1 VKISLIGFKYNV
13 KEIVM
18 KLSKMLKLES
28 NSIHKNNTIDSRNDC
43 TDILISAKFND
54 HLHHILP
61 QKPTCY
67 QMAIDLILHLISDSD
82 GLKYIIPR
90 LCTEYV
96 NKNGRSEESFK
107 EIIEILEHLKKEF
120 NDLEIDDVEIKEGKL
135 LRLETLNNDFK

>member
-1 VKISLIGFKYNV
+1 VALNINV
-13 KEIVM
+13 KETVM

-28 NSIHKNNTIDSRNDC
+28 NAVYKSNAIDSRNDC

-82 GLKYIIPR
+82 GLKYILPR

-96 NKNGRSEESFK
+96 NKNGKSEESFK
-107 EIIEILEHLKKEF
+107 EIINILEHLKKEF
-120 NDLEIDDVEIKEGKL
+120 SELEIDEVELKEGKL
-135 LRLETLNNDFK
+135 LRLENLNNESM